1 MSTSLLEQKTQG
13 GANNGRFKGLSASE
27 VLERRTNGQG
37 NRAPLKTSR
46 SSFQIVRENVFT
58 TVNTILFVLGIVLII
73 LGQISDAIVS
83 VSVVLINVLVGVVQE
98 LRAKRT
104 LDRIALLTRPQV
116 AAIREGREQL
126 IDPGDIV
133 VGDLLVVRPGD
144 QIVVD
149 APIVGDSRLE
159 VDESLLTG
167 EADPVS
173 KRAGDWLYSGSF
185 CLSGSAYYQAEK
197 VGASSVANQLSAEAR
212 AFRRVSTPLQRQ
224 INLIIQVMLLVAIFF
239 ELLVLLNSWIHPVP
253 LVKSVEMA
261 VVVIGIVP
269 KGLLLATS
277 VAYALG
283 ALRIVGKGA
292 LVQQAN
298 AVESLS
304 NVDVLCLDKTGTLTA
319 NALVLDAVYPLGL
332 EESELRCLLGNYVAS
347 LSVSNATST
356 AIGAACPGRA
366 LPVNEEVPFSSARKW
381 SALAIEDAA
390 QRGVYLLGAPDVL
403 QPFLHSGTE
412 IGPIVQEGAKCGLR
426 MLLFAFCPDFVPLRD
441 PDGEPSLSAAFIP
454 LGVVSLRD
462 VLRTEAQQT
471 LAGFAQAGIQLKL
484 ISGDHPET
492 VAALAKQA
500 GLGDGLQV
508 VSGEELVDIPDAQL
522 AQVAEEATIFGR
534 VTPQQKAR
542 LVQAL
547 RSRNHYVA
555 MIGDG
560 VNDVLSLKQADLGI
574 AMQSGSSATRSVAD
588 LVLLG
593 DSFATLPAVFRE
605 GQRIR
610 NGMHAIVQLFL
621 IRVLYAAILLVATMA
636 LGGFPFTPKQSAIL
650 TFLTEGIPALALA
663 AWARPGTLSGSS
675 FLRSLLRVVLPAAL
689 WISLVG
695 VGVYLAELF
704 ATSRL
709 IAAQSALTTFAVL
722 CGVLLIPLIA
732 PPIKTRIGSDAFL
745 GDWRPSLLAFGLL
758 VGYAVVLAIAP
769 LRTLFDLAPLSIND
783 YALIGIAA
791 IAWALGLYWIWR
803 VRLIE
808 RFLQLDR
815 QQPSSIGN

>member
-1 MSTSLLEQKTQG
+1 M
-13 GANNGRFKGLSASE
+13 
-27 VLERRTNGQG
+27 ERRANGQG

-46 SSFQIVRENVFT
+46 SYLQIVRENVFT

-73 LGQISDAIVS
+73 LGQTSDALVS
-83 VSVVLINVLVGVVQE
+83 VSVVFINVLVGVVQE

-116 AAIREGREQL
+116 VAIRAGREQL
-126 IDPGDIV
+126 IDPGEIV
-133 VGDLLVVRPGD
+133 AGDLLVVRPGD

-149 APIVGDSRLE
+149 GPVVGDSRLE

-185 CLSGSAYYQAEK
+185 CLSGSAYYLAEK
-197 VGASSVANQLSAEAR
+197 VGAASVANQLTAGAR

-239 ELLVLLNSWIHPVP
+239 ELLVVLNSWIHPIP

-283 ALRIVGKGA
+283 ALRILHITPAETKSRRVSVVAGVDIKNVGKGA

-332 EESELRCLLGNYVAS
+332 EESELRRLLGNYVAS

-356 AIGAACPGRA
+356 AIGAACPGRV
-366 LPVNEEVPFSSARKW
+366 LSVNEEVPFSSARKW
-381 SALAIEDAA
+381 SALAIDDEA
-390 QRGVYLLGAPDVL
+390 QRGVYMLGAPEVL
-403 QPFLHSGTE
+403 QPFLHSDTE
-412 IGPIVQEGAKCGLR
+412 IGALVQEGAERGLR
-426 MLLFAFCPDFVPLRD
+426 MLLFAFCPDIVPLRG
-441 PDGEPSLSAAFIP
+441 PDGEPILSAAFIP

-462 VLRTEAQQT
+462 ILRTEAQET
-471 LAGFAQAGIQLKL
+471 LTGFAQAGIQLKL

-500 GLGDGLQV
+500 GFSGGQRV
-508 VSGEELVDIPDAQL
+508 VSGEELAGMPDAQL
-522 AQVAEEATIFGR
+522 AQVAEESTIFGR
-534 VTPQQKAR
+534 VTPQQKER

-574 AMQSGSSATRSVAD
+574 AMQSGSSATRGVAD

-593 DSFATLPAVFRE
+593 DSFAALPAVFRE

-610 NGMHAIVQLFL
+610 NGMHTIVQLFL
-621 IRVLYAAILLVATMA
+621 IRVLYAAILLMATMA
-636 LGGFPFTPKQSAIL
+636 LGGFPFTPKQNAIL
-650 TFLTEGIPALALA
+650 TFLTEGIPTLALA
-663 AWARPGTLSGSS
+663 AWARPGTLAGRS

-689 WISLVG
+689 SISLVG

-709 IAAQSALTTFAVL
+709 VVAQSALTTFAVL
-722 CGVLLIPLIA
+722 CGIVLIPFIA

-758 VGYAVVLAIAP
+758 AGYAVVLAIAP
-769 LRTLFDLAPLSIND
+769 LRTLFDLAPLSISD
-783 YALIGIAA
+783 YALIGIATV
-791 IAWALGLYWIWR
+791 AWVVGLCLVRR

-808 RFLQLDR
+808 RFLQLDWR
-815 QQPSSIGN
+815 